1 LGLALRK
8 KMCVSHALVK
18 SCTLNYK
25 AHTVTVVYT
34 VVNGTV
40 SVKIQDSYKEKNESW
55 ITWINI
61 ESSKSKC
68 LEGKILIISVK
79 TNDA

>member
-1 LGLALRK
+1 LALRK

-34 VVNGTV
+34 TVVNGTV
-40 SVKIQDSYKEKNESW
+40 SVKIQDSYKEKNES
-55 ITWINI
+55 
-61 ESSKSKC
+61 
-68 LEGKILIISVK
+68 
-79 TNDA
+79 